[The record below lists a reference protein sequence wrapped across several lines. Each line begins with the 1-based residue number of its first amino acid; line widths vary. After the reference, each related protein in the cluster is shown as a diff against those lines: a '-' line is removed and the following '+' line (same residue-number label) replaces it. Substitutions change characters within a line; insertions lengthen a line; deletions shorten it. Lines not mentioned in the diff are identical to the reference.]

1 MSEFQVHVK
10 YVDRI
15 VDMDLIEPGDCSVIS
30 LINDTKKELSGYHI
44 EAWETWQLRL
54 TKHLTFIEF
63 NLLLVPI
70 NIQFPEDAPAG
81 LLGFNQQNIGD
92 PVKENYEEDNFV
104 LVKEN
109 FEEDNAVEDVAT
121 DGSDGNVGSAVD
133 DDY

>member
-30 LINDTKKELSGYHI
+30 LINDTKKELINTSRSLSSNSF
-44 EAWETWQLRL
+44 W
-54 TKHLTFIEF
+54 F
-63 NLLLVPI
+63 P

-81 LLGFNQQNIGD
+81 LLGFNQQNI
-92 PVKENYEEDNFV
+92 
-104 LVKEN
+104 
-109 FEEDNAVEDVAT
+109 VEDVAT